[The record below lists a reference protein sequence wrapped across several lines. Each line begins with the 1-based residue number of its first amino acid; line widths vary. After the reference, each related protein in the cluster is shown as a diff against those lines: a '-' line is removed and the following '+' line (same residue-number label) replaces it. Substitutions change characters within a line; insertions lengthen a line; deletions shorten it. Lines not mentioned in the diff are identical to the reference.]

1 MREVAIVWFPD
12 IYLEGVDQQM
22 NGYLGNC
29 RSIKPDHS
37 TMRDSHYCTGIT
49 VLLLR
54 TMLTYSEM
62 FHTHTHIPTTQM
74 SWNYSQLLLSKIQ
87 MPRNKKLFA

>member
-62 FHTHTHIPTTQM
+62 FHTHTHTHSHNTNVM
-74 SWNYSQLLLSKIQ
+74 EL
-87 MPRNKKLFA
+87 